1 MLHHLLTSSLN
12 VSRDLH
18 TNTERI
24 EFVAKR
30 EQRFEKERWRPD
42 RKRGAIEEKIKRQT
56 GAL

>member
-1 MLHHLLTSSLN
+1 MTPSLN
-12 VSRDLH
+12 VSRDLD

-24 EFVAKR
+24 EFVVKR

-42 RKRGAIEEKIKRQT
+42 RKRGEIEEKIKRQT